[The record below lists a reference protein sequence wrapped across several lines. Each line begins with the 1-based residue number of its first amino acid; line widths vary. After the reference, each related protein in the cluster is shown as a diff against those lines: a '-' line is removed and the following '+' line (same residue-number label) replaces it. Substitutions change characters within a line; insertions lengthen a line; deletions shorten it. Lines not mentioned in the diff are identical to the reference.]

1 MHGAFASAET
11 NLVDCR
17 KNYSFY
23 FDLNEKELV
32 SPNPPLHRICTLM
45 RKMGVEALLREELVL
60 SNELNEER
68 DAYAIRIG
76 SAINTSARAVRF
88 TFFRRMPASGDWKE
102 LCDDD
107 IMGYAVILTL
117 KSKGDIRSYVYE
129 AVVRPPSLYI
139 AGKWRTVSNYYVHCS
154 KVFET
159 TVGTISSQRKFTF
172 LGTFFCQQNGLTHI
186 CAHAALRIA
195 LNNWPTYV
203 GKKITSKII
212 NDALGI
218 DHTADKQIPDGGLN
232 AQDIQRVVQKLGHQ
246 VFTAEFID
254 NPGVDYDEFVYPL
267 IESSCPVVLGIVKK
281 PDIAHVVAVLGHTL
295 NSDRWA
301 DARHT
306 YGAFPR
312 YPYIPTASWV
322 DHFIFSDD
330 NFGMYMTLPTE
341 GIRNL
346 LVPKHNPNLHAAIA
360 VGLTPLAGK
369 ISGYLA
375 EQMAATIGNN
385 IIISTVAAP
394 SNRWLTHLQI
404 RDSPRNGIGD
414 GQLINPIVCRTLM
427 CAKTQYVALMTQAVD
442 ERNYK
447 LNPGEIELLNK
458 TLPDRFWV
466 TEITI
471 ANLYSGNK
479 RKLGDIITIINP
491 TDPEWN
497 AQEYNI
503 FAWLTGIC
511 WHGPRLKNG
520 PVNWSIKGHIPLIR
534 GIPLQECENEW

>member
-1 MHGAFASAET
+1 MHRAFASAESK
-11 NLVDCR
+11 LVDCR
-17 KNYSFY
+17 KNFSFY
-23 FDLNEKELV
+23 FDLIEKELAGH
-32 SPNPPLHRICTLM
+32 NTNAPLHRICTLM
-45 RKMGVEALLREELVL
+45 RKMGVEALLREDLTL
-60 SNELNEER
+60 TNELIEER
-68 DAYAIRIG
+68 DAYAIRNG
-76 SAINTSARAVRF
+76 SGITASARAVRF
-88 TFFRRMPASGDWKE
+88 TFFRKMPASGEWRE
-102 LCDDD
+102 LGAED

-117 KSKGDIRSYVYE
+117 TTKGNIHSYVYE

-139 AGKWRTVSNYYVHCS
+139 DGKWRTVSNYYVHCS
-154 KVFET
+154 KVFEA
-159 TVGTISSQRKFTF
+159 TVGTTSSQKHFKFP
-172 LGTFFCQQNGLTHI
+172 GTFFCQQNGLTHV

-218 DHTADKQIPDGGLN
+218 DHTAGKQIPDGGLS
-232 AQDIQRVVQKLGHQ
+232 APEIKLVVQTLGHQ
-246 VFTAEFID
+246 VFTAEFIT
-254 NPGVDYDEFVYPL
+254 NPGIDYDEFVYPL
-267 IESSCPVVLGIVKK
+267 IESSCPVVLGIVK

-301 DARHT
+301 EARHT

-312 YPYIPTASWV
+312 YPYIPTASWA

-375 EQMAATIGNN
+375 EQSAATIGNN
-385 IIISTVAAP
+385 IIISTVAP
-394 SNRWLTHLQI
+394 TSNRWLTHLQI
-404 RDSPRNGIGD
+404 KDSDR
-414 GQLINPIVCRTLM
+414 QFINPIVCRTMM
-427 CAKTQYVALMTQAVD
+427 CSRKQYADLMTLAED
-442 ERNYK
+442 ESNNK
-447 LNPGEIELLNK
+447 LNPGEIDLLNK
-458 TLPDRFWV
+458 SLPDRFWV
-466 TEITI
+466 TEIST

-479 RKLGDIITIINP
+479 HKLGDIITLINP
-491 TDPEWN
+491 TDDQLRN
-497 AQEYNI
+497 QEYHC

-511 WHGPRLKNG
+511 WHGPGLKNA
-520 PVNWSIKGHIPLIR
+520 PINWSIKGHIPLIR
-534 GIPLQECENEW
+534 GILLQQCDNEW